1 MVIDGGIFLMNY
13 FINNQSNIKDAL
25 NESLNDH
32 EIQQKISGIEPA
44 AAADILYE
52 ATTEVLY
59 HHIAMFITLLNNE
72 YKHKNIS
79 DEQNAAFALDI
90 ISQIEQ
96 ACFTGYDK
104 IKDDNAWASSQDL
117 QDTLVEVIALATED
131 AKKDIIAKI
140 KTLN

>member
-1 MVIDGGIFLMNY
+1 MNY
-13 FINNQSNIKDAL
+13 SINNQPSIKDAL
-25 NESLNDH
+25 NEALNSP
-32 EIQQKISGIEPA
+32 EIQQRISGLEPA

-52 ATTEVLY
+52 ATTDLLY

-90 ISQIEQ
+90 IEQVGQ
-96 ACFTGYDK
+96 ACFTGYYK
-104 IKDDNAWASSQDL
+104 IKDDNAWASAQDL

-131 AKKDIIAKI
+131 AKKDVIAKI
-140 KTLN
+140 KSLN